1 MANRRPLLEQQQIH
15 RGGILAADG
24 TVIARSTGVGKGN
37 NKIFVRHYPQGSLFG
52 NPIGYSF
59 VDRGRVGFELSHN
72 DELVGN
78 KTEFLSILD
87 ELQGHSQ
94 VGDRVQSSLDP
105 AAQRAAVEGLAGRRG
120 SVVAMIPSTGE
131 VKAMVSIPEYDPNVV
146 QNANAFKRLNTE
158 DSAPLFNRATQAG
171 YPPGSTMKVVTATA
185 ALDSGQFTTSSV
197 LSGRSPQVI
206 DGVPLSNDGGEQ
218 FGDIDMTT
226 ALTNS
231 VNTYWAQVGEKLGK
245 QTMFKYMDRYGFDAK
260 PRLDYPAF
268 QLAPSGV
275 YSGNRLLGPS
285 DAIDIGRVAIG
296 QERLRVTP
304 LQMAEVA
311 AAVANKGELMEP
323 RLWSKVIDPD
333 GRVTNLDPAHQSR
346 VMSDGDR
353 LRAQHDD
360 AERGPGR
367 NRDRC
372 GGLGHRRGRQDRH
385 RGDLHGDQRRL
396 VHRLRPGERPAD
408 RDRLHRGAH
417 QRLRRAD
424 LRADLQVGRRGD
436 PAWELR
442 WLVPTRAPWSTSAI
456 GSSARSGRAGWP
468 TSGWRRTPSWIA
480 TWRLRSST
488 TASRRT
494 RSSSSASSAKLRR
507 RPASSTRTWSASS
520 TAGFSTTPTSSRWST
535 STDRRSRIWSG
546 AGWGRRTRSTSRARS

>member
-1 MANRRPLLEQQQIH
+1 VNRQIVKLFGLILILYALLFGFTSYWSVFDSSSLKANVANRRPLLEEQKIH
-15 RGGILAADG
+15 RGDILADDG
-24 TVIARSTGVGKGN
+24 SVIARSTAVGKGN

-87 ELQGHSQ
+87 ELQGHAQ

-105 AAQRAAVEGLAGRRG
+105 AAQRAAVDGLAGRRG

-185 ALDSGQFTTSSV
+185 ALDSGDFTTSSV

-206 DGVPLSNDGGEQ
+206 DGVPLSNSGGEQ

-260 PRLDYPAF
+260 PRLDYPGF
-268 QLAPSGV
+268 QLAASGV

-311 AAVANKGELMEP
+311 ATVANKGELMEP

-333 GRVTNLDPAHQSR
+333 GRVTSLDPAHQSR
-346 VMSDGDR
+346 VMSEETASKLNTMMQSVVQEGTGTAAAVSGIDVAGKTGT
-353 LRAQHDD
+353 AEISTGIND
-360 AERGPGR
+360 AWFIGFAPANDPQIAIACIVEHTSGFGGPT
-367 NRDRC
+367 C
-372 GGLGHRRGRQDRH
+372 GPIFKS
-385 RGDLHGDQRRL
+385 
-396 VHRLRPGERPAD
+396 VAEAI
-408 RDRLHRGAH
+408 
-417 QRLRRAD
+417 
-424 LRADLQVGRRGD
+424 LQ
-436 PAWELR
+436 
-442 WLVPTRAPWSTSAI
+442 
-456 GSSARSGRAGWP
+456 GSSNG
-468 TSGWRRTPSWIA
+468 
-480 TWRLRSST
+480 
-488 TASRRT
+488 
-494 RSSSSASSAKLRR
+494 
-507 RPASSTRTWSASS
+507 
-520 TAGFSTTPTSSRWST
+520 
-535 STDRRSRIWSG
+535 
-546 AGWGRRTRSTSRARS
+546 

>member
-1 MANRRPLLEQQQIH
+1 MNRQIVKLFGLILILYALLFGFTSYWSVFDSSSLKANVANRRPLLEEQTIH
-15 RGGILAADG
+15 RGDILADDG
-24 TVIARSTGVGKGN
+24 SVIARSTGVGKGN

-87 ELQGHSQ
+87 ELQGHAQ

-206 DGVPLSNDGGEQ
+206 DGVPLANDGGEQ

-260 PRLDYPAF
+260 PRLDYPSF
-268 QLAPSGV
+268 QLAASGV

-311 AAVANKGELMEP
+311 ATVANKGELMEP

-346 VMSDGDR
+346 VMSEETASKLNTMMQSVVQEGTGTAAAVSGIDVAGKTGT
-353 LRAQHDD
+353 AEISTGIND
-360 AERGPGR
+360 AWFIGFAPANDPQIAIACIVEHTSGFGGPT
-367 NRDRC
+367 C
-372 GGLGHRRGRQDRH
+372 GPIFKSVAEAI
-385 RGDLHGDQRRL
+385 LHG
-396 VHRLRPGERPAD
+396 
-408 RDRLHRGAH
+408 
-417 QRLRRAD
+417 
-424 LRADLQVGRRGD
+424 
-436 PAWELR
+436 
-442 WLVPTRAPWSTSAI
+442 
-456 GSSARSGRAGWP
+456 SSGG
-468 TSGWRRTPSWIA
+468 
-480 TWRLRSST
+480 
-488 TASRRT
+488 
-494 RSSSSASSAKLRR
+494 
-507 RPASSTRTWSASS
+507 
-520 TAGFSTTPTSSRWST
+520 
-535 STDRRSRIWSG
+535 
-546 AGWGRRTRSTSRARS
+546 

>member
-1 MANRRPLLEQQQIH
+1 VNRQIVKLFGLILILYALLFGFTSYWSVFDSSSLKANVANRRPLLEEQKIH
-15 RGGILAADG
+15 RGDILADDG
-24 TVIARSTGVGKGN
+24 SVIARSTAVGKGN

-87 ELQGHSQ
+87 ELQGHAQ

-105 AAQRAAVEGLAGRRG
+105 AAQRAAVDGLAGRRG

-185 ALDSGQFTTSSV
+185 ALDSGDFTTSSV

-206 DGVPLSNDGGEQ
+206 DGVPLSNSGGEQ

-231 VNTYWAQVGEKLGK
+231 VNTYWAQVGEKVGK

-260 PRLDYPAF
+260 PRLDYPGF
-268 QLAPSGV
+268 QLAASGV

-311 AAVANKGELMEP
+311 ATVANKGELMEP

-333 GRVTNLDPAHQSR
+333 GRVTSMDPAHQSR
-346 VMSDGDR
+346 VMSEETASKLNTMMQSVVQEGTGTAAAVSGIDVAGKTGT
-353 LRAQHDD
+353 AEISTGIND
-360 AERGPGR
+360 AWFIGFA
-367 NRDRC
+367 
-372 GGLGHRRGRQDRH
+372 
-385 RGDLHGDQRRL
+385 
-396 VHRLRPGERPAD
+396 PAN
-408 RDRLHRGAH
+408 
-417 QRLRRAD
+417 
-424 LRADLQVGRRGD
+424 D
-436 PAWELR
+436 PQI
-442 WLVPTRAPWSTSAI
+442 AI
-456 GSSARSGRAGWP
+456 ACIVEH
-468 TSGWRRTPSWIA
+468 TSGF
-480 TWRLRSST
+480 
-488 TASRRT
+488 
-494 RSSSSASSAKLRR
+494 
-507 RPASSTRTWSASS
+507 
-520 TAGFSTTPTSSRWST
+520 GGPTCGPIFKSVAEA
-535 STDRRSRIWSG
+535 ILQGGSG
-546 AGWGRRTRSTSRARS
+546 G